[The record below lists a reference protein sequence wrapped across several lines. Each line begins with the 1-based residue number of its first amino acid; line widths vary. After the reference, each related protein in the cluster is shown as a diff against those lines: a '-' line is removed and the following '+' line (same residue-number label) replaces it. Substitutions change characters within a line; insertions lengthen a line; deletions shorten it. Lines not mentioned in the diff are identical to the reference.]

1 MRRFVLPAGLLMAAL
16 TCTLSADDKPDT
28 KAKGTKVN
36 FDGMTSTT
44 PATWV
49 EKMPSNKMRFMQFEL
64 PKVKGD
70 KEDAE
75 LVVFKGLG
83 GSAMANITRWKDQFV
98 APKGKSADDISKET
112 EIKIGDKAATQVVVT
127 GTFKYNPAPFNP
139 RSKNELRPDY
149 KMIAI
154 HFEGPKD
161 IYHIKLTGPTKT
173 IESYEK
179 GFDAWIKGFKE

>member
-1 MRRFVLPAGLLMAAL
+1 MRRFVLPACLLMAAL
-16 TCTLSADDKPDT
+16 TFTASADDKP
-28 KAKGTKVN
+28 KGTKVN
-36 FDGMTSTT
+36 FDGLTSTT

-49 EKMPSNKMRFMQFEL
+49 EKTPSNKMRFVQFEL

-75 LVVFKGLG
+75 LVIFKGLG
-83 GSAMANITRWKDQFV
+83 GSAAANISRWKDQFV
-98 APKGKSADDISKET
+98 APKGKTSDDISKES
-112 EIKIGDKAATQVVVT
+112 EIKIGGKAATQVVIG

-139 RSKNELRPDY
+139 KSKNVLRTDY

-154 HFEGPKD
+154 HFEGPKE
-161 IYHIKLTGPTKT
+161 IYHIKLIGPTKT
-173 IESYEK
+173 VDSYQK

>member
-1 MRRFVLPAGLLMAAL
+1 MTL
-16 TCTLSADDKPDT
+16 TATAEDK
-28 KAKGTKVN
+28 KGVKVN
-36 FDGMTSTT
+36 LDGLTSTT

-49 EKMPSNKMRFMQFEL
+49 EETPSNKMRFLQFKL

-83 GSAMANITRWKDQFV
+83 GSAAANISRWKDQFT
-98 APKGKSADDISKET
+98 AGKNKDDNVKESD
-112 EIKIGDKAATQVVVT
+112 IKIGGKEAKQVVVE
-127 GTFKYNPAPFNP
+127 GTYKFNPAPFNP
-139 RSKNELRPDY
+139 RSKSVLRPDY

-161 IYHIKLTGPTKT
+161 IYHIKLTGPAKT
-173 IESYEK
+173 VDSYQK

>member
-1 MRRFVLPAGLLMAAL
+1 MRRFVFPACLMLAAL
-16 TCTLSADDKPDT
+16 TFTASADE
-28 KAKGTKVN
+28 KAKGTKVI

-49 EKMPSNKMRFMQFEL
+49 EETPSNKMRFAQFKL

-70 KEDAE
+70 KYDAE
-75 LVVFKGLG
+75 LVIFKGLG
-83 GSAMANITRWKDQFV
+83 GSAAANISRWKEQFV

-112 EIKIGDKAATQVVVT
+112 EIKIGGKAATMLVIE
-127 GTFKYNPAPFNP
+127 GTTTIKAAPFNP
-139 RSKNELRPDY
+139 RDKGERRSDY
-149 KMIAI
+149 KMIGI

-161 IYHIKLTGPTKT
+161 VYHIKLTGPTKT
-173 IESYEK
+173 IESYQK

>member
-1 MRRFVLPAGLLMAAL
+1 MRRFLLPACLLMAAL
-16 TCTLSADDKPDT
+16 TFNAMADD

-44 PATWV
+44 PATWT
-49 EKMPSNKMRFMQFEL
+49 EETPSNKMRFLQFKL

-75 LVVFKGLG
+75 LVIFKGLG
-83 GSAMANITRWKDQFV
+83 GTAAANIERWKAQFV
-98 APKGKSADDISKET
+98 APKGKSADDISKES
-112 EIKIGDKAATQVVVT
+112 EIKIGGKAATQVVVE
-127 GTFKYNPAPFNP
+127 GTFKFNPAPFNP
-139 RSKNELRPDY
+139 KSKNVLRPDY

-161 IYHIKLTGPTKT
+161 VYHIKLTGPTKT
-173 IESYEK
+173 IESYQK
-179 GFDAWIKGFKE
+179 GFTAWLEGFKE

>member
-1 MRRFVLPAGLLMAAL
+1 MRRFVFPACLMLAAL
-16 TCTLSADDKPDT
+16 TFTASADE
-28 KAKGTKVN
+28 KAKGTKVI

-49 EKMPSNKMRFMQFEL
+49 EETPANKMRFAQFKL

-70 KEDAE
+70 KYDAE
-75 LVVFKGLG
+75 LVIFKGLG
-83 GSAMANITRWKDQFV
+83 GSAAANISRWKEQFV

-112 EIKIGDKAATQVVVT
+112 EIKIGGKAATQVVVE

-139 RSKNELRPDY
+139 RSKSVNRPDY

-154 HFEGPKD
+154 HFEGPKE

-173 IESYEK
+173 SESYQK
-179 GFDAWIKGFKE
+179 GFDAWVKGFKE

>member
-1 MRRFVLPAGLLMAAL
+1 MRRFLLPACALLAAL
-16 TCTLSADDKPDT
+16 TINATADD
-28 KAKGTKVN
+28 KAKGTKVT

-49 EKMPSNKMRFMQFEL
+49 EQTPSNKMRFLQFKL

-75 LVVFKGLG
+75 LVIFKGLG
-83 GSAMANITRWKDQFV
+83 GSAAANISRWKDQFV
-98 APKGKSADDISKET
+98 APKGKSADDISKES
-112 EIKIGDKAATQVVVT
+112 EIKIGGKAATQVVVN

-139 RSKNELRPDY
+139 KSKNELRPDY

-161 IYHIKLTGPTKT
+161 IYHIKLSGPTKT

-179 GFDAWIKGFKE
+179 GFEAWIKGFKE